1 MSLPKVKIEVE
12 PDKIIKAEVIASYR
26 ITIPKEIRRD
36 LNIEVGDTVIVAI
49 IGVEKGKNKKKSRRR

>member
-49 IGVEKGKNKKKSRRR
+49 IGVEKGKNKKRSRKH

>member
-26 ITIPKEIRRD
+26 ITIPKEVRRD
-36 LNIEVGDTVIVAI
+36 LNIEVGDKVIVAI
-49 IGVEKGKNKKKSRRR
+49 ICVEKGKKKKR